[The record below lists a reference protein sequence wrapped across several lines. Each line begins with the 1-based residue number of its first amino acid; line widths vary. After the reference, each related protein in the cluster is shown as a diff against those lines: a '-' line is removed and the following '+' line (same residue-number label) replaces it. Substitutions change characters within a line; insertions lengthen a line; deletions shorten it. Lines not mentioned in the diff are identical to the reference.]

1 MKTLALRKKHLQRM
15 LSELEAKPPKSQDGK
30 KLLEVQLRMLKK
42 QLNDVEQQLTEAQAH
57 DRS

>member
-30 KLLEVQLRMLKK
+30 KLLEVQLRMLEKK
-42 QLNDVEQQLTEAQAH
+42 LNDVEQQLTEAQAH